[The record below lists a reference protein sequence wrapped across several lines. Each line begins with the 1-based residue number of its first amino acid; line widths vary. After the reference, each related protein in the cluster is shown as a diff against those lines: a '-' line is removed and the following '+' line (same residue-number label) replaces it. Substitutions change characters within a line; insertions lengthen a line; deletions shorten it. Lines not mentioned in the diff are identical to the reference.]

1 MVISAQFHQQYKR
14 HAPRATRNKLSRARI
29 LGLVAVL
36 ITVMVAMSR
45 STYGDTSLM
54 DFRQDGSWKSIAGI
68 GGQAIWLGRAGMPG
82 RAMANSDGLV
92 EATMT
97 QWKGP
102 PQSANLVLDD
112 APKSALLATQIAS
125 SGDARSRLAQPML
138 AGLGLG
144 ILILLIGWG
153 LTRPRDVAHRGAF

>member
-14 HAPRATRNKLSRARI
+14 HAPRATRNKLSRARV
-29 LGLVAVL
+29 LGLAAVL

-54 DFRQDGSWKSIAGI
+54 DFRQDGSWKGITGI
-68 GGQAIWLGRAGMPG
+68 GGQAIWLARTGMPG
-82 RAMANSDGLV
+82 RAMANSEGLL
-92 EATMT
+92 EATLA
-97 QWKGP
+97 QWEGP
-102 PQSANLVLDD
+102 SQSASLALDD
-112 APKSALLATQIAS
+112 APKSTLLATQMAS
-125 SGDARSRLAQPML
+125 PGDARSRLAQPML
-138 AGLGLG
+138 VGLGLG